1 MLARRVMSSL
11 RFAMFASFSVAA
23 CAASN
28 PPEGPPSDTTV
39 RERLATPTKM
49 MVTLPDSSG
58 TLTASRYTHDGWQD
72 GSIAIAIANGEL
84 DVHAAADGTLS
95 FDGFAIKVDQIDIP
109 ESVFGKAAELRDVRL
124 VLSGAPAVTTT
135 WVDDNDALATAKV
148 SLDLSWS
155 LFVDGAGAPL
165 GTQHLGPLPFDLALT
180 GSGDQVNAKIALH
193 ASGDLWTWASLLKL
207 TGLDLDLAATTAY

>member
-1 MLARRVMSSL
+1 MLARRVMRSL
-11 RFAMFASFSVAA
+11 SFALFASFSLVA

-28 PPEGPPSDTTV
+28 PPEGPSSDATV

-49 MVTLPDSSG
+49 LVTVGASTG

-72 GSIAIAIANGEL
+72 GSLAIAIANGEL
-84 DVHAAADGTLS
+84 DAHAAADGTLS
-95 FDGFAIKVDQIDIP
+95 FDGFTINVDKIEIP
-109 ESVFGKAAELRDVRL
+109 ESVFGKAAELQDIRL
-124 VLSGAPAVTTT
+124 VLSGAPTVTTT

-148 SLDLSWS
+148 ALDLSWS
-155 LFVDGAGAPL
+155 LSVDGAVAPL

-180 GSGDQVNAKIALH
+180 GSGDQVDAKIALH

-207 TGLDLDLAATTAY
+207 TELDLDLSATTAY